1 MEAGDR
7 QLMTELLQTL
17 LLGLLLGGVYALAA
31 SGLTLIFG
39 VMRVI
44 NIAHGAF
51 LIVGAFIT
59 YWLWDAFGIDPLVA
73 VVITTPIVFALG
85 WITYKVVVSPIR
97 TAPMASTVLLTFG
110 LALVLEGAMG
120 EIWGNNSTAIRPSY
134 ADESFTIGGIFLP
147 KAQAYGGLIAVV
159 VLVLLW
165 TILTKTWLGRAI
177 RAAATNPA
185 SAELVG
191 IKVGSVAAVVFALG
205 IAAAGAGGAIT
216 GVLYPFTPGS
226 HYQWIA
232 RLLAIVVLG
241 GLGSL
246 NGAVLGA
253 LMFGVAETLTSA
265 YWSPSWATAVPYAI
279 VFAVLLIR
287 PQGLLG
293 TRLREDSVATV

>member
-1 MEAGDR
+1 
-7 QLMTELLQTL
+7 MTEFLQNL
-17 LLGLLLGGVYALAA
+17 ILGLLLGGVYALAA
-31 SGLTLIFG
+31 AGLTLIFG

-51 LIVGAFIT
+51 LILAAFIT
-59 YWLWDAFGIDPLVA
+59 YSLWDVMGIDPLLG

-85 WITYKVVVSPIR
+85 WITYQLFVAPIR

-110 LALVLEGAMG
+110 LALVIEGAMG
-120 EIWGNNSTAIRPSY
+120 EIWGNSSTSIRPSY

-147 KAQAYGGLIAVV
+147 KAQLYGGLLAIV
-159 VLVLLW
+159 VLAVLWLV
-165 TILTKTWLGRAI
+165 LTRTWLGRAI
-177 RAAATNPA
+177 RAAAVNPS

-191 IKVGSVAAVVFALG
+191 IRVGAVAALVFGIG

-216 GVLYPFTPGS
+216 GVLYPFVPGS

-241 GLGSL
+241 GMGSL
-246 NGAVLGA
+246 NGAMLGA
-253 LMFGVAETLTSA
+253 LVFGVAETMTSA
-265 YWSPSWATAVPYAI
+265 YVSPSWATAVPYAI

-293 TRLREDSVATV
+293 TRLREDAVAA

>member
-1 MEAGDR
+1 
-7 QLMTELLQTL
+7 MTQLLQTL
-17 LLGLLLGGVYALAA
+17 ALGLLLGGVYALAA

-39 VMRVI
+39 VMKVI

-51 LIVGAFIT
+51 VVLAGFIT
-59 YWLWDAFGIDPLVA
+59 FSLWDAYGIDPLLA
-73 VVITTPIVFALG
+73 IVITTPIVFALG
-85 WITYKVVVSPIR
+85 WVTYKVVVSPIR
-97 TAPMASTVLLTFG
+97 TAPMSSTVLLTFG

-134 ADESFTIGGIFLP
+134 ADESFTFAGLFLP
-147 KAQAYGGLIAVV
+147 KAQVYGGLIAVL

-165 TILTKTWLGRAI
+165 LVLTKSWLGRAI
-177 RAAATNPA
+177 RAAASNPS

-191 IKVGSVAAVVFALG
+191 IKVAAVAALVFALG
-205 IAAAGAGGAIT
+205 IAAAGAAGAIT
-216 GVLYPFTPGS
+216 GVLYPFVPGS

-253 LMFGVAETLTSA
+253 VLFGLAETFTAA
-265 YWSPSWATAVPYAI
+265 YWSPSWATAVPYAV
-279 VFAVLLIR
+279 VFAVLLVR
-287 PQGLLG
+287 PQGLMG
-293 TRLREDSVATV
+293 TRLREDAVAT

>member
-1 MEAGDR
+1 
-7 QLMTELLQTL
+7 MTQLLQTL
-17 LLGLLLGGVYALAA
+17 ALGLLLGGVYALAA

-39 VMRVI
+39 VMKVI

-51 LIVGAFIT
+51 VVLAGFIT
-59 YWLWDAFGIDPLVA
+59 FSLWDAYGIDPLLA
-73 VVITTPIVFALG
+73 IVITTPIVFALG
-85 WITYKVVVSPIR
+85 WVTYKVVVSPIR
-97 TAPMASTVLLTFG
+97 TAPMSSTVLLTFG

-134 ADESFTIGGIFLP
+134 ADESFTFAGLFLP
-147 KAQAYGGLIAVV
+147 KAQVYGGLIAVL

-165 TILTKTWLGRAI
+165 LVLTKSWLGRAI
-177 RAAATNPA
+177 RAAASNPS

-191 IKVGSVAAVVFALG
+191 IKVAAVAALVFALG
-205 IAAAGAGGAIT
+205 IAAAGAAGAIT
-216 GVLYPFTPGS
+216 GVLYPFVPGS

-253 LMFGVAETLTSA
+253 VLFGLAETFTAA
-265 YWSPSWATAVPYAI
+265 YWSPSWATAVPYAV
-279 VFAVLLIR
+279 VFAVLLVR
-287 PQGLLG
+287 PHGLMG
-293 TRLREDSVATV
+293 TRLREDAVAT

>member
-1 MEAGDR
+1 
-7 QLMTELLQTL
+7 MTQLLQTIV
-17 LLGLLLGGVYALAA
+17 LGLLLGGVYALAA

-39 VMRVI
+39 VMKVI
-44 NIAHGAF
+44 NIAHGAYV
-51 LIVGAFIT
+51 IVAAFIT
-59 YWLWDAFGIDPLVA
+59 YWLWDTVGIDPLLA
-73 VVITTPIVFALG
+73 IVITTPIVFGLG

-134 ADESFTIGGIFLP
+134 GDESFTFAGLFLP
-147 KAQAYGGLIAVV
+147 KAQVYGGLVA
-159 VLVLLW
+159 VLVLALLW
-165 TILTKTWLGRAI
+165 LVLTKSWLGRAI
-177 RAAATNPA
+177 RAAASNPS

-191 IKVGSVAAVVFALG
+191 IKVASVAALVFAIG
-205 IAAAGAGGAIT
+205 IAAAGAAGAIT
-216 GVLYPFTPGS
+216 GILYPFVPGS

-253 LMFGVAETLTSA
+253 VLFGLAETLTAA
-265 YWSPSWATAVPYAI
+265 YWSPAWATAVPYAV
-279 VFAVLLIR
+279 VFAVLLVR

-293 TRLREDSVATV
+293 TRLREDAVAT